1 MYNIEMYNRNKVCND
16 NVRIPAK
23 KLNQKEI
30 KEMKSNEKAI
40 NTIKTNE
47 KTAPG
52 SSNKSTLIRTQI
64 LQGDLIQQRMKSKGK
79 NEYNEY
85 NEYDNIYWNRTV
97 LRPWLATA
105 VPSCKI
111 SYHIGLI

>member
-1 MYNIEMYNRNKVCND
+1 MHE
-16 NVRIPAK
+16 
-23 KLNQKEI
+23 
-30 KEMKSNEKAI
+30 
-40 NTIKTNE
+40 
-47 KTAPG
+47 TAPG

-97 LRPWLATA
+97 PAPLDGNGSSVVQDQAPFRTDMNKQNL
-105 VPSCKI
+105 
-111 SYHIGLI
+111 